1 MNRIEKATFLH
12 HKGYNCAQ
20 STACVFADLLSID
33 KKLLFKV
40 VECYGSGMADNY
52 GTCGA
57 LSGAAAVV
65 GLLKST
71 GNLNGPPYS
80 KAVTYPLIKEI
91 NNIFRHKN
99 GSTICRELRGIDTKK
114 PLRSCDG
121 CIQDA
126 VAILEKVLKLSE
138 NN

>member
-1 MNRIEKATFLH
+1 MNRLEKATILH

-20 STACVFADLLSID
+20 ATACAFADQLAID
-33 KKLLFKV
+33 EKLLFKIL
-40 VECYGSGMADNY
+40 EGYGSGMADTY

-57 LSGAAAVV
+57 LSGATAVV

-80 KAVTYPLIKEI
+80 KAVTYPLVKKI

-99 GSTICRELRGIDTKK
+99 GSTICRELRGITTKN

-126 VAILEKVLKLSE
+126 VAILEKVLKLPE
-138 NN
+138 N